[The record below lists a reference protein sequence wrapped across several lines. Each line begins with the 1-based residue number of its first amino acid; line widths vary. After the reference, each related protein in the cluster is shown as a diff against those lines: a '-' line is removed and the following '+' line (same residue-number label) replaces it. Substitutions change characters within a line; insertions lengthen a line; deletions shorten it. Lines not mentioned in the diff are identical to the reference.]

1 MSWDNFA
8 SEVPRKPN
16 KGCKVCSYMKTLGK
30 DDAKSF
36 QAVLDQEAYSST
48 SIWRGLRTRG
58 VRVSKE
64 TVTAHRRGKCG
75 GDE

>member
-8 SEVPRKPN
+8 SEVRKHPGT
-16 KGCKVCSYMKTLGK
+16 GCKICRYMKTLDK

-48 SIWRGLRTRG
+48 SIWRGLRARG

-64 TVTAHRRGKCG
+64 TVQAHRRGKCG